1 MKNTLTD
8 LNNHLFEELERLNDE
23 DLNEEQLDRELKR
36 AEGMTK
42 IAAQIIQNGE
52 LAYKTM
58 VHMDEYGYNVD
69 KGSVPPM
76 LEVHEQRAIDV
87 RGGTRS

>member
-23 DLNEEQLDRELKR
+23 ELDDEQIERELKR

-42 IAAQIIQNGE
+42 IAQQIIQNGE

-58 VHMDEYGYNVD
+58 VHMDEYGYNAD
-69 KGSVPPM
+69 KRAVPAM
-76 LEVHEQRAIDV
+76 LETK
-87 RGGTRS
+87 GGAV

>member
-8 LNNHLFEELERLNDE
+8 LNNHLFEELERLN
-23 DLNEEQLDRELKR
+23 NEELDENQIEKELKR

-42 IAAQIIQNGE
+42 IAQQIIQNGE

-58 VHMDEYGYNVD
+58 VHMDEYGYNVE
-69 KGSVPPM
+69 KKTVPAM
-76 LEVHEQRAIDV
+76 LEVKQ
-87 RGGTRS
+87 

>member
-23 DLNEEQLDRELKR
+23 ELDDEQIERELKR

-42 IAAQIIQNGE
+42 IAQQIIQNGE

-69 KGSVPPM
+69 KRAVPAMLETKGGSV
-76 LEVHEQRAIDV
+76 
-87 RGGTRS
+87 

>member
-8 LNNHLFEELERLNDE
+8 LNNHLFEQLERLNDDE
-23 DLNEEQLDRELKR
+23 LTEEQLDKELRR

-42 IAAQIIQNGE
+42 VASQIIQNAE

-58 VHMDEYGYNVD
+58 VHMAEYGYDRQNAQKVL
-69 KGSVPPM
+69 PPM
-76 LEVHEQRAIDV
+76 LEVKNGQ
-87 RGGTRS
+87 

>member
-8 LNNHLFEELERLNDE
+8 LNNHLFEELERLNDDE
-23 DLNEEQLDRELKR
+23 LTGEEIEKELKR

-42 IAAQIIQNGE
+42 IATQIVQNAE

-58 VHMDEYGYNVD
+58 VHMDEYGYNTD
-69 KGSVPPM
+69 KNVPVM
-76 LEVHEQRAIDV
+76 LEMK
-87 RGGTRS
+87 GGLNDLEVPAGD